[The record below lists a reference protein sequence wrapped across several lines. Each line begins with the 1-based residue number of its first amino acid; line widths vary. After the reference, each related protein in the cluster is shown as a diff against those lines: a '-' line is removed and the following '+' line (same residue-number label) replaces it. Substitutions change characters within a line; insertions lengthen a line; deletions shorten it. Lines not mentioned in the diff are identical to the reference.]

1 MPVLRRRT
9 RIVSFRISEEEYQD
23 LVNLCAMRQARSLSD
38 FARWATFSQFESKS
52 QTNKPENTLREIY
65 RKLGALDREVKR
77 LAGLVE
83 PRRMDSVPSLQPV
96 ASPRVP

>member
-1 MPVLRRRT
+1 M
-9 RIVSFRISEEEYQD
+9 SFRISEEEYQD

-38 FARWATFSQFESKS
+38 FARLATFSQFESKS

-77 LAGLVE
+77 LAGLIE
-83 PRRMDSVPSLQPV
+83 PRGLDSVPSPQAV
-96 ASPRVP
+96 ESSQVP

>member
-1 MPVLRRRT
+1 MAVLRRRT

-38 FARWATFSQFESKS
+38 FARLATFSQFEAK
-52 QTNKPENTLREIY
+52 TATGRPENTLREIY

-77 LAGLVE
+77 LAGLIE
-83 PRRMDSVPSLQPV
+83 PRRLDSAPSPLAVESSQVP
-96 ASPRVP
+96 

>member
-1 MPVLRRRT
+1 M
-9 RIVSFRISEEEYQD
+9 SFRISEEEYQD

-38 FARWATFSQFESKS
+38 FARLATFSQFESKS
-52 QTNKPENTLREIY
+52 PTIKPENTLREIY

-83 PRRMDSVPSLQPV
+83 PRELDAVPTLQP
-96 ASPRVP
+96 AGSSHIR

>member
-1 MPVLRRRT
+1 MAVLRRRT

-38 FARWATFSQFESKS
+38 FARLATFSQFEAKTS
-52 QTNKPENTLREIY
+52 TGKPENTLREIY

-77 LAGLVE
+77 LAGLIE
-83 PRRMDSVPSLQPV
+83 PRGLDSVPSLQAV
-96 ASPRVP
+96 ESSQVP